1 MSIFTKSS
9 TNVKK
14 IAVVAAFI
22 MGSSMVLSAC
32 SKEEHHEVPA
42 VDKVQEAE
50 ELARANAPEAE
61 IVELPTAEVT
71 ETEGEATDTD
81 TATDA
86 TTEEAT
92 AQDTD
97 SSETELEK
105 ADAVEEAAALGEPA
119 PSSAT
124 DTDAAAESAN

>member
-1 MSIFTKSS
+1 MSIFTKPS
-9 TNVKK
+9 TNAKK
-14 IAVVAAFI
+14 VAVVAAFI

-71 ETEGEATDTD
+71 ETEGEATDT
-81 TATDA
+81 ATDA

-124 DTDAAAESAN
+124 DTDTDAAESAN

>member
-1 MSIFTKSS
+1 MSVFTKSS

-42 VDKVQEAE
+42 VDKVQEAQ
-50 ELARANAPEAE
+50 ELALANAPEAE

-71 ETEGEATDTD
+71 EDAGEA

-86 TTEEAT
+86 TTDEAAT
-92 AQDTD
+92 QDAD

-105 ADAVEEAAALGEPA
+105 ADAIEEAAALGEPA

-124 DTDAAAESAN
+124 ATDNTTESAN